1 MAKPTTIWTANPSG
15 QSDTTYET
23 AGTYNSFTDIYDGV
37 EAYSP
42 IDTKE
47 DTDWTYGSKVTT
59 DWTPNTGYSPTTTYD
74 SATTTYDSA
83 TTRYDSIDPAESPI
97 SNKPTTDWSNT

>member
-37 EAYSP
+37 TSYSP
-42 IDTKE
+42 LDQKN
-47 DTDWTYGSKVTT
+47 DTDWAVGTKVTT
-59 DWTPNTGYSPTTTYD
+59 DWTPNSDYSPTTTYN

-83 TTRYDSIDPAESPI
+83 TTRYDSVDPSESPI
-97 SNKPTTDWSNT
+97 MNKPTTDWSS